1 MWGPDL
7 ELLDENIN
15 IEEMSSEG
23 QQGVIYILFVLF
35 LCNNKNQTFPVA

>member
-23 QQGVIYILFVLF
+23 QQGVIYILFYATI
-35 LCNNKNQTFPVA
+35 QTRHSQ